1 MKVLI
6 VEDEFAVAM
15 LVEDAVLDSGNEVVR
30 IATNIKDA
38 MAAVARDDFDV
49 ALLDLNLNG
58 QKAHALPV
66 TLSARGKPF
75 AFVTGYGDTGVL
87 SAFSGAPVV
96 TKPFRT
102 GDIWAVLEKLGTM
115 AS

>member
-15 LVEDAVLDSGNEVVR
+15 LVEDAVLDSGHEVVR

-38 MAAVARDDFDV
+38 MSAAATEEFDV

-66 TLSARGKPF
+66 TLAARGKRF
-75 AFVTGYGDTGVL
+75 AFVSGYGETGVL
-87 SAFSGAPVV
+87 EPFAGAPVV
-96 TKPFRT
+96 TKPFRAA
-102 GDIWAVLEKLGTM
+102 DIRDVLERLSPG
-115 AS
+115 